1 MPEPCVREA
10 GGTVGLGAAEGSALL
25 GPVLNKRLCTEDSR
39 APRTGA
45 FRRCLGVP
53 TGPPRLL
60 THGGALSL
68 LLPLLGADLC

>member
-45 FRRCLGVP
+45 LR
-53 TGPPRLL
+53 
-60 THGGALSL
+60 
-68 LLPLLGADLC
+68 